1 MEIARGYCCFCFTVF
16 DSVVVVF
23 CAAASGL
30 VGSAGVTSVLFEVVV
45 FDSDSVGAGG
55 GGGVAACWQPVNINP
70 KAIRGSATK
79 HLYEFVIRVGSYLN
93 ETVSVTLHA
102 GLWPSTATSV
112 KASLQQG
119 TEYSKRHSR
128 NDFV

>member
-45 FDSDSVGAGG
+45 FDSDSVGAGVEAG
-55 GGGVAACWQPVNINP
+55 AA
-70 KAIRGSATK
+70 
-79 HLYEFVIRVGSYLN
+79 
-93 ETVSVTLHA
+93 
-102 GLWPSTATSV
+102 
-112 KASLQQG
+112 
-119 TEYSKRHSR
+119 
-128 NDFV
+128 